1 MISLARDRR
10 GRRVPTRIIDRA
22 ATRLAA
28 ETAPG
33 ARNNPRPEP
42 YRSSRAQRAKSGVL
56 WMNVFS
62 FEMFTLPKPV
72 VASQPAFAL

>member
-1 MISLARDRR
+1 MQKTRD
-10 GRRVPTRIIDRA
+10 GLHLSRA
-22 ATRLAA
+22 FTRLRAVR
-28 ETAPG
+28 G
-33 ARNNPRPEP
+33 ARNDAHAEPR
-42 YRSSRAQRAKSGVL
+42 RSSAHQRAKSDVL

>member
-1 MISLARDRR
+1 MPLVFDCR
-10 GRRVPTRIIDRA
+10 GRCARTHRRSASDLPMYANAVPGVRDC
-22 ATRLAA
+22 
-28 ETAPG
+28 PH
-33 ARNNPRPEP
+33 PEP
-42 YRSSRAQRAKSGVL
+42 PRSSRDQRAKSDVL

>member
-1 MISLARDRR
+1 MRTHIADPDATLGSPR
-10 GRRVPTRIIDRA
+10 TRFRA
-22 ATRLAA
+22 
-28 ETAPG
+28 G
-33 ARNNPRPEP
+33 VRNHPRPEP
-42 YRSSRAQRAKSGVL
+42 HRSSHDQRAKSDVL

>member
-1 MISLARDRR
+1 MQKTRDGLRLS
-10 GRRVPTRIIDRA
+10 RA
-22 ATRLAA
+22 FTRLRAVL
-28 ETAPG
+28 G
-33 ARNNPRPEP
+33 ARNGAHAEPE
-42 YRSSRAQRAKSGVL
+42 RSSAHQRAKSDVL

>member
-1 MISLARDRR
+1 MIALALARDN
-10 GRRVPTRIIDRA
+10 GGPRIRIAAHRFRA
-22 ATRLAA
+22 
-28 ETAPG
+28 G
-33 ARNNPRPEP
+33 FRNHPRPEP
-42 YRSSRAQRAKSGVL
+42 HCSAHDQRAKSDVL